1 MASIN
6 NDKQTK
12 RNKNKTCLNFALS
25 DDLIPENKDWTTM
38 EKHAPDS
45 CPRCGE
51 IFVCKVNNI
60 LQCDCMKAILTK
72 AETAYIAN
80 ITEWEYDGNCLCN
93 KCLEDLKKE
102 ISK

>member
-1 MASIN
+1 
-6 NDKQTK
+6 
-12 RNKNKTCLNFALS
+12 
-25 DDLIPENKDWTTM
+25 M

-72 AETAYIAN
+72 VETEYIVN
-80 ITEWEYDGNCLCN
+80 ITTWEYDGNCLCN
-93 KCLEDLKKE
+93 KCLDDLKQE
-102 ISK
+102 IYNHSL

>member
-1 MASIN
+1 
-6 NDKQTK
+6 
-12 RNKNKTCLNFALS
+12 
-25 DDLIPENKDWTTM
+25 M

-60 LQCDCMKAILTK
+60 LQCDCMKAVLTK
-72 AETAYIAN
+72 AETEYIAD

-93 KCLEDLKKE
+93 KCLEKLRKE
-102 ISK
+102 IAKS